1 MKRVI
6 LTLSIMLMA
15 FVGFSQIDFT
25 VDSDKP
31 TIDIQRPTFSENS
44 NITPGI
50 QLENGAF
57 ALDDDDAS
65 YSTMVRFSL
74 GERVELRTTTNWD
87 SNLNLGFKVNVFNSE
102 EKWMPDVA
110 VISSFNLNGLSN
122 STVSDYRVV
131 ADFDDMVDKLGVTFN
146 YGKGDLFNYDLINR
160 AGMQN
165 YFNTVARYQVLDRLG
180 AFGEVQVID
189 EDLNYNVGF
198 TVLANN
204 NWVFDVHGGSISD
217 ENGEDSTLPF
227 FGGGLSFL
235 VR

>member
-146 YGKGDLFNYDLINR
+146 YGKGI
-160 AGMQN
+160 QN